1 MTLSIHCGNWGIW
14 QALPI
19 PLPWMN
25 QRLAGALIRVLT
37 LIGKTNFF
45 SEPPNSTVLLQMN
58 PQRQKGNREKASR
71 NPSGKTM
78 IYYVLSCITISHG
91 IAVKW
96 FLRVY
101 WLLPRSIVA
110 SFKKHR
116 RFFCLATTTL
126 LLSTDD
132 SFAEHHEYLGQLV
145 NFFLKR
151 YLLSCKMESVR
162 MIDSLLIFTHGYW
175 KRVWF
180 FTFE

>member
-1 MTLSIHCGNWGIW
+1 MASAPHSLAMNESKTCRSPHKDTDSHRKNKYLFQI
-14 QALPI
+14 LPA
-19 PLPWMN
+19 PLCCSRWIL
-25 QRLAGALIRVLT
+25 RDR
-37 LIGKTNFF
+37 
-45 SEPPNSTVLLQMN
+45 
-58 PQRQKGNREKASR
+58 KATER
-71 NPSGKTM
+71 KLHETQVKNLWF
-78 IYYVLSCITISHG
+78 YYVLSCITISHG

-116 RFFCLATTTL
+116 RFFCLAPSIL